1 MGAVDQ
7 DRRRRIWP
15 WVLLAVLLLLAGAI
29 LLIVLGPEVGSS
41 AKGVAYRDRD
51 RWLILATGEAGWLG
65 LILSTRAGRGAGL
78 LARLGRWLGG
88 LVLAAGIGV
97 AAVGGWLVSSY
108 LRAEVH
114 GTASSGGHVDWDD

>member
-1 MGAVDQ
+1 M
-7 DRRRRIWP
+7 
-15 WVLLAVLLLLAGAI
+15 LLAVLLLLAGAI

-65 LILSTRAGRGAGL
+65 LILSTRAWLTGGGAGL

-97 AAVGGWLVSSY
+97 AAVGGWLVSSF

-114 GTASSGGHVDWDD
+114 GTASSDGHADWDD